1 MSLASIVINDGLSDI
16 NKNKNPYGVARR
28 LMQNIISL
36 IYYETVF
43 DEIKAGVIRDYRND
57 LPGYEFD
64 RGIVFAAWGGHRP
77 LIKYFLDNAN
87 YLPLV
92 YNNGM
97 VGAARGGYLDLVKDF
112 IDKGGDEWQF
122 SITDA
127 ALYGHKDIVEYLLH
141 RHRNCVNWALYG
153 AARGGHKDIIQFCI
167 ANSARIWQF
176 GFDGAFQSGNKELME
191 YFISKNNELRNL
203 LSDERYIKGN
213 YYSMN
218 RIKVECIK

>member
-1 MSLASIVINDGLSDI
+1 MSLTSIIINDGLSDI

-36 IYYETVF
+36 IYYKNVF
-43 DEIKAGVIRDYRND
+43 DEIKAGVVRDYRKD
-57 LPGYEFD
+57 LPGYSFD
-64 RGIVFAAWGGHRP
+64 RGIVFAAWGGHQT

-92 YNNGM
+92 CNNGM

-127 ALYGHKDIVEYLLH
+127 ALYGHKDIVEYLLP
-141 RHRNCVNWALYG
+141 RHKHCVNWALYG

-167 ANSARIWQF
+167 ANRAWYWWF
-176 GFDGAFQSGNKELME
+176 GFDGAFQSGNKELMD
-191 YFISKNNELRNL
+191 YFISKDSKLKDL
-203 LSDERYIKGN
+203 LTDEKYIKGQA
-213 YYSMN
+213 YSMD
-218 RIKVECIK
+218 RIQVECIK